1 MAAKRRIKLKVI
13 GKEYPMTI
21 QQNEEEKFR
30 RAAQDLNALISAY
43 KTRFVAEPEDYL
55 AMAAIQTA
63 ADKVGLEMDRKLS
76 DEEKALSELEQEI
89 DDYLNKI

>member
-1 MAAKRRIKLKVI
+1 
-13 GKEYPMTI
+13 MTI

-55 AMAAIQTA
+55 AMAAIQIA

>member
-1 MAAKRRIKLKVI
+1 M
-13 GKEYPMTI
+13 
-21 QQNEEEKFR
+21 
-30 RAAQDLNALISAY
+30 ISAY

-55 AMAAIQTA
+55 AMAAIQIA

>member
-13 GKEYPMTI
+13 GKEYSMTI

-55 AMAAIQTA
+55 AMAAIQIA

>member
-55 AMAAIQTA
+55 AMAAIQIA

>member
-1 MAAKRRIKLKVI
+1 MTAKRRIKLKVI

-55 AMAAIQTA
+55 AMAAIQIA

>member
-55 AMAAIQTA
+55 AMAA

>member
-30 RAAQDLNALISAY
+30 RAAQDLIALISAY

-55 AMAAIQTA
+55 AMAAIQIA